1 MPYKYGKR
9 GVIPIARFIPE
20 QIEVPKFTSIDQAED
35 FLNSIAVRLGR
46 GELDSQS
53 VLEINTLV
61 KTSIDLRRAAALGQ
75 QLVDLDVE
83 LIENP

>member
-1 MPYKYGKR
+1 MPYEYGKR

-20 QIEVPKFTSIDQAED
+20 QIEVPKLTSIDQAED

-61 KTSIDLRRAAALGQ
+61 KTWIDSRRAAT
-75 QLVDLDVE
+75 VR
-83 LIENP
+83 